1 METIYLCIV
10 IFLLCLAV
18 FDLFV
23 GVSNDAVNF
32 LQSAV
37 GARVAAFRTVLI
49 IASVGVVLGAV
60 LSSGMMDVARHG
72 IMMPDRYSF
81 HEVMTIFLAVMVTDV
96 IVLDVFNTLGMP
108 TSTTVSL
115 VFELLGGTAML
126 AMLKV
131 MADPDLDYGMLLN
144 SSKALQVIIAIFV
157 SVAISFVVGMVVM
170 WISRVVFTFNYGKH
184 SRYSIAIFGGIAFTA
199 LSYFIFLK
207 GVGKSPYLSD
217 GVRDYIDTNTNML
230 LVLTFIV
237 STIVMEVLYLM
248 KVNIFRF
255 TVLMGTFALA
265 MAFAGNDLVNFIG
278 VPLAGLDSYQDYVA
292 NGHGVGIDGF
302 MMSSLME
309 SAKTPPFYL
318 LAAGIIMIVAMA
330 TSKKAQNV
338 IKTSVDLARQDE
350 GDEMFGSS
358 RAARAIVRF
367 CQSMIEMVVAIFPVG
382 LRQWINRRFNAN
394 DVELKDDKAAF
405 DVVRAAVNLV
415 IASML
420 ITFGTNH
427 RLPLST
433 TYVTFMVAMGT
444 SLADRAWSRE
454 SAVFRITGVL
464 SVIGGWFLTAGV
476 AFLACALVCL
486 CMWYGGI
493 AVQVAF
499 IVLVIFLLIR
509 SNRQYKRK
517 QETTKKDDDNF
528 RLMMRTRDP
537 ELVWEM
543 LRNHVRNTQS
553 KVCRLALEQY
563 NAVLDGFNTQ
573 NVKMLR
579 GSDKTLR
586 RELDVL
592 KKYRRQELLGLK
604 RSPMDIAIERN
615 TWFHV
620 GINSDQQYIY
630 TLRRMML
637 PVKEH
642 VDNNFT
648 PVPAAYISEY
658 EPVRRRVN
666 DLMKMT
672 CEAIETNRYE
682 QYRGVLAE
690 ADVCKDD
697 LSVIRK
703 IHINRMQKSG
713 TSKMMQVDMVYLNLL
728 QETQQLLSVMRH
740 QLRSAK
746 KFMED

>member
-81 HEVMTIFLAVMVTDV
+81 HEVMTLFLAVMVTDV

-237 STIVMEVLYLM
+237 STIVMEVLHLM

-318 LAAGIIMIVAMA
+318 MAAGIIMIVAMA

-382 LRQWINRRFNAN
+382 LRKWINRRFNAN

-517 QETTKKDDDNF
+517 QETTQKDDDNF

-604 RSPMDIAIERN
+604 RSPMEIAIERN